1 MSKVL
6 ISSGLIEKQIHD
18 LESEMCKYQ
27 GSYLALKIIKE
38 KIDTLQ
44 WVLEKGTTDLESLTW
59 NELRLR
65 HMSKS
70 DESMGN
76 WIRREYPK
84 GLIIKGTE

>member
-38 KIDTLQ
+38 KIDTLDSFYLYFQ
-44 WVLEKGTTDLESLTW
+44 K
-59 NELRLR
+59 
-65 HMSKS
+65 K
-70 DESMGN
+70 
-76 WIRREYPK
+76 IQ
-84 GLIIKGTE
+84 

>member
-44 WVLEKGTTDLESLTW
+44 WVLEQ
-59 NELRLR
+59 
-65 HMSKS
+65 
-70 DESMGN
+70 
-76 WIRREYPK
+76 
-84 GLIIKGTE
+84 LI